1 MKKVILFIGLLLI
14 AGNCFSQY
22 TGETIEESIK
32 KLLSS
37 GTLSKESVEDVLKG
51 AIKNPELYNDAWGRF
66 VNYLEKEDV
75 SKWSWLND
83 LNVKFKT
90 FQSIN
95 SSATSLGFSYDFN
108 YSYSNFIKKDKKRIS
123 NALSL
128 KLKGNVAFNRN
139 VNPND
144 FLESS
149 LNYSFS
155 MFTGGV
161 VKQNN
166 AAIFTELNN
175 IQAKLTSI
183 RDMKSQEAIDLW
195 KKFGENMQ
203 YSDQYYFAIN
213 PRLSLESNQDFSKK
227 QFVYGGDLFI
237 GAKGWNNK
245 STYAALNIFDYPFAL
260 VRWMTGFD
268 PKFTPYGSTFPTMQ
282 VSLDNVNPQNDPQR
296 QAITGNLDPFTR
308 YKLESSFRTFVTR
321 VKNEN
326 VFFNANVRYYREL
339 DASQAIKTAGLDDHF
354 YFVMALQTT
363 TGFYVSYSKGKLPF
377 DAINDEVYAVGF
389 QYKL

>member
-1 MKKVILFIGLLLI
+1 M
-14 AGNCFSQY
+14 
-22 TGETIEESIK
+22 
-32 KLLSS
+32 
-37 GTLSKESVEDVLKG
+37 
-51 AIKNPELYNDAWGRF
+51 
-66 VNYLEKEDV
+66 
-75 SKWSWLND
+75 
-83 LNVKFKT
+83 
-90 FQSIN
+90 
-95 SSATSLGFSYDFN
+95 
-108 YSYSNFIKKDKKRIS
+108 
-123 NALSL
+123 
-128 KLKGNVAFNRN
+128 
-139 VNPND
+139 
-144 FLESS
+144 
-149 LNYSFS
+149 SF
-155 MFTGGV
+155 
-161 VKQNN
+161 
-166 AAIFTELNN
+166 
-175 IQAKLTSI
+175 
-183 RDMKSQEAIDLW
+183 
-195 KKFGENMQ
+195 
-203 YSDQYYFAIN
+203 
-213 PRLSLESNQDFSKK
+213 ESNQDFSKK

-245 STYAALNIFDYPFAL
+245 STYATLNIFDYPFAL

-282 VSLDNVNPQNDPQR
+282 VTLDNVNPQNDPQR

-377 DAINDEVYAVGF
+377 DAINDEVYAVGL